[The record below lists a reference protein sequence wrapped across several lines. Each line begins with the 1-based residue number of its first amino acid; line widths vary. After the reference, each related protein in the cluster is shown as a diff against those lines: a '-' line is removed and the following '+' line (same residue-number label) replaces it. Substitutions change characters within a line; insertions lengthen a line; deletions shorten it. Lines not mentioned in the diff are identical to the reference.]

1 MPTGVGGERCVVSG
15 CGYSRR
21 AAGRV
26 QTAEVCSSVQYY
38 YVRSIWNI
46 TKVDRGGLTSATH
59 DGE

>member
-26 QTAEVCSSVQYY
+26 QTAEGVFKRAVLLC
-38 YVRSIWNI
+38 
-46 TKVDRGGLTSATH
+46 TVDMEYHKG
-59 DGE
+59 